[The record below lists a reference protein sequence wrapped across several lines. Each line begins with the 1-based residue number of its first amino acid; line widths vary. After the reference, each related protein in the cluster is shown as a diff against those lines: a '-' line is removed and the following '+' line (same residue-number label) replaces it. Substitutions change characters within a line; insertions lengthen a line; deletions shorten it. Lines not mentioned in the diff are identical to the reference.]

1 MEIKFGDCWSPA
13 HAITRELMS
22 MFFPNYEKC
31 GEYEFG
37 TIGGLYK
44 MDMSESIEIVAI
56 HNECPH
62 NGDFQRF
69 MDELESLARKK
80 NKPVRIMYFM
90 NDRLYDKLCQRDG
103 WHPCVFSDRCL
114 EYTGK

>member
-1 MEIKFGDCWSPA
+1 MEIKLGDGWSPA
-13 HAITRELMS
+13 YAITRALMS
-22 MFFPNYEKC
+22 MFCPNYEKC
-31 GEYEFG
+31 G

-69 MDELESLARKK
+69 MDELESLARRQKK
-80 NKPVRIMYFM
+80 ARQNSLFY
-90 NDRLYDKLCQRDG
+90 
-103 WHPCVFSDRCL
+103 
-114 EYTGK
+114 E